1 MHIGG
6 THMKRRKLTEH
17 LSVRELEEQ
26 AGNLLQ
32 IAEVDPEKMKK
43 KRALRTDLNRIA
55 RDAFVISRLLMMI
68 FNRSWDR
75 MFHLLENKVFLRFPE
90 ADLLHQVQG
99 VMYYLRRY
107 REWVGARL
115 VLAARVLGEDEE
127 TDGANR
133 RENEIDDARA
143 AIREMRAEAGPNGD
157 SLDAIF
163 VAWTQ
168 RCALVRSQRL
178 EISTALGN
186 ESIEVEIPAKPQIA
200 SALGLRFDDD
210 SLVHEHPQR
219 KIKSS
224 GDYWLVTTV
233 MGRRFLIPVDLVPAG
248 VPAGAII
255 SYRRRHSVTIRQWCT
270 LDIDPPQNSR

>member
-1 MHIGG
+1 
-6 THMKRRKLTEH
+6 MKRRKLTEH

-32 IAEVDPEKMKK
+32 IAELDPEKMKEG
-43 KRALRTDLNRIA
+43 RALRTDIDRIA
-55 RDAFVISRLLMMI
+55 RNAIAISRLLMMI
-68 FNRSWDR
+68 FNRGWDR
-75 MFHLLENKVFLRFPE
+75 MFHLLGNKVFLQFPE

-99 VMYYLRRY
+99 VMYYLSRY
-107 REWVGARL
+107 QEWVGARL
-115 VLAARVLGEDEE
+115 VLAARVLREDDE
-127 TDGANR
+127 TGGTNR
-133 RENEIDDARA
+133 CENDIDDARA
-143 AIREMRAEAGPNGD
+143 AIREIRAEAGPNGD

-163 VAWTQ
+163 VAWTR
-168 RCALVRSQRL
+168 RCARARRQQL

-200 SALGLRFDDD
+200 SALELRFDGD
-210 SLVHEHPQR
+210 SPVHEHPQR

-255 SYRRRHSVTIRQWCT
+255 SYRRRHSVTIRQWCI